1 MAEIDPPIDGMLLDE
16 LQQSRPFPSPGQEAV
31 VGIARTASVLNR
43 MAAAI
48 LDPEGISV
56 AQYNVLRI
64 LRGAG
69 ADGLPTLSIRD
80 RMIDPAAAITRLVD
94 KLETAGLISRERVPG
109 DRRQV
114 ICRITPAG
122 TALLARLDPAMRA
135 TDAVLATELS
145 DDELKI
151 LNRFLAKIRRAVRP

>member
-1 MAEIDPPIDGMLLDE
+1 MLLEE
-16 LQQSRPFPSPGQEAV
+16 LQQSRPFRSPGQEAI

-43 MAAAI
+43 MTAAI

-69 ADGLPTLSIRD
+69 AEGLPTLSIRD

-94 KLETAGLISRERVPG
+94 KLETAGLISRERASC

-114 ICRITPAG
+114 RCRITPGG
-122 TALLARLDPAMRA
+122 TALLARLDPAMEA
-135 TDAVLATELS
+135 TDDLLATELS

-151 LNRFLAKIRRAVRP
+151 LNRLLAKIRRAVGP

>member
-1 MAEIDPPIDGMLLDE
+1 MSDSSQPIERMLLDE
-16 LQQSRPFPSPGQEAV
+16 LRQSRPFRSLSQEAY

-43 MAAAI
+43 LTASI
-48 LDPEGISV
+48 LEEEGISV

-94 KLETAGLISRERVPG
+94 KLETAGLITRERVSC

-114 ICRITPAG
+114 VCRIAPAG
-122 TALLARLDPAMRA
+122 AAMLARLDPVMDA
-135 TDAVLATELS
+135 TDDLLDRVLTE
-145 DDELKI
+145 DELRS
-151 LNRFLAKIRRAVRP
+151 LNLLLAKVRRAVG

>member
-1 MAEIDPPIDGMLLDE
+1 MTTELSTSEGSLLQE
-16 LQQSRPFPSPGQEAV
+16 LKQNRPFRSPAQEALI
-31 VGIARTASVLNR
+31 GIARTASVLNR
-43 MAAAI
+43 LTAAV

-94 KLETAGLISRERVPG
+94 KLEEGKLITRERVSC

-114 ICRITPAG
+114 VCRITAEG
-122 TALLARLDPAMRA
+122 LALLDKVDPA
-135 TDAVLATELS
+135 LSATEQCLGRAIGRQ
-145 DDELKI
+145 DLEQ
-151 LNRFLAKIRRAVRP
+151 LNRILTRMRQAVK